1 MITREM
7 ILEELNNR
15 NLKYGDYETNLIID
29 YLINLYELNLLP
41 DNITYRDLIAKLEKY
56 NVNVVFF
63 DENHEVNQKWGN
75 EFKGNTYTEENGN
88 TTIYV
93 RNSLIDKELYFY
105 HELTHLFQKRENKQ
119 NIEFNYTGLTDDNG
133 YGMMFNEVATQ
144 TLAERIYNNKY
155 NLSSEFILYDSGN
168 LRMLSG
174 YEIWSDLK
182 NYQSFDYIISLF
194 IESIGLT
201 KEDIIKEAF
210 KNKYNFMNILEAKS
224 KVLSWT
230 KFEDL
235 KFIFE
240 YIFCVDNVFYTNIE
254 QREKLIKGESVDW
267 EHIDYLFVN
276 EAGLNREKQL
286 QLYKIICENLKMQI
300 EQNNEIKTNNLN

>member
-1 MITREM
+1 M
-7 ILEELNNR
+7 
-15 NLKYGDYETNLIID
+15 
-29 YLINLYELNLLP
+29 
-41 DNITYRDLIAKLEKY
+41 
-56 NVNVVFF
+56 
-63 DENHEVNQKWGN
+63 
-75 EFKGNTYTEENGN
+75 
-88 TTIYV
+88 
-93 RNSLIDKELYFY
+93 IDKELYFY